1 MPKRFAVSF
10 GLLTTILALIPA
22 CDEVDRGLAPP
33 SQGITGRITYQGAW
47 PDTTEWVRIAVFKE
61 LPATV
66 LDIPL
71 NPPLFSDTLP
81 RFVSSYEYQ
90 LDVPPGT
97 YEWVVL
103 AWKPVK
109 RFSAN
114 QFSGLD
120 TLGMYAVP
128 GSLDQPRSITVPD
141 EGQLPGIDIEADFTR
156 LIPVSP
162 ILP

>member
-1 MPKRFAVSF
+1 MRKRFTPLVSAF
-10 GLLTTILALIPA
+10 LLLLCVNA
-22 CDEVDRGLAPP
+22 CDDHGLEPP
-33 SQGITGRITYQGAW
+33 SQGISGRITYNGTW
-47 PDTTEWVRIAVFKE
+47 PDTTEWVRVAVFKN

-81 RFVSSYEYQ
+81 RFVSSYDYQ

-97 YEWVVL
+97 YAWVVL
-103 AWKPVK
+103 AWKPFK
-109 RFSAN
+109 KFAAN

-120 TLGMYAVP
+120 TLGMYALP
-128 GSLDQPRSITVPD
+128 GTLDQPRAVTVPN
-141 EGQLPGIDIEADFTR
+141 EGQVTGINIEANFAR
-156 LIPVSP
+156 LVPESP